1 LPKNQGPYP
10 NPLQRRRLKNLNS
23 PSISTDKAIAF
34 LEPSFRRASL
44 SLGEGW
50 GWDKKIA
57 GKRSINTS
65 FTG

>member
-23 PSISTDKAIAF
+23 SSISTDKTIAF

-50 GWDKKIA
+50 GKKIA